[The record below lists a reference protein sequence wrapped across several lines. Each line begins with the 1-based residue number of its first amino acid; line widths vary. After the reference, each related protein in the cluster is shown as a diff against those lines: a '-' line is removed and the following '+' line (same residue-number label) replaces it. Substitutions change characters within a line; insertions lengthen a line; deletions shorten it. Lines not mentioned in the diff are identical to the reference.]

1 MPPWR
6 IPYPHA
12 HGQRILEIR
21 EHPPTPH
28 SGAPA
33 DQWWTIPV
41 QITLALGSRH
51 STLILHPH
59 PSPDPC
65 PCPASRFSYKTSFQT
80 KPVNTRITLYPYT
93 EGT

>member
-6 IPYPHA
+6 IPDPHA

-33 DQWWTIPV
+33 DQSWTIPV
-41 QITLALGSRH
+41 QITLARGQH
-51 STLILHPH
+51 TQP
-59 PSPDPC
+59 
-65 PCPASRFSYKTSFQT
+65 
-80 KPVNTRITLYPYT
+80 
-93 EGT
+93 